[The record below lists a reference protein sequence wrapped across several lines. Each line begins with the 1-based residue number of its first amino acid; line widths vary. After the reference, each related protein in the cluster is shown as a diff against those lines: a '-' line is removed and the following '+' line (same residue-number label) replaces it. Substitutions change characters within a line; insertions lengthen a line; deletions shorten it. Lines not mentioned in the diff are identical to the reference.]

1 MPNDLE
7 LIGDKTKL
15 AWKNLVKRKIKEFE
29 FKELINVKESQNQS
43 KLEKLTYQELH
54 QQEYFTNLKVE
65 QFQMSK
71 SH

>member
-1 MPNDLE
+1 M
-7 LIGDKTKL
+7 T
-15 AWKNLVKRKIKEFE
+15 
-29 FKELINVKESQNQS
+29 VKENQNQS

-71 SH
+71 SHWKNWHMTPVCAPLYLYCLGAPIWPFVKLQS

>member
-1 MPNDLE
+1 M
-7 LIGDKTKL
+7 
-15 AWKNLVKRKIKEFE
+15 KRKIKDFE
-29 FKELINVKESQNQS
+29 FKELMTAKENQNQS